1 MPGWRLRVRRYPG
14 VGCSA
19 VGRLTNDTGLLN
31 HRESIIYPL
40 IYVLLLPFDGVLHSN
55 AEEPL
60 RSLMSKRVSSEA
72 WRMSDHIEVK
82 MGSGVDRAP
91 KGAGGSEDDG
101 RLRQYVVHSS
111 GWVQDVLQP
120 ESKLFCSG

>member
-1 MPGWRLRVRRYPG
+1 MPGWRLQVRRYPG
-14 VGCSA
+14 VRCGA
-19 VGRLTNDTGLLN
+19 VGRLTIDTGLLN

-40 IYVLLLPFDGVLHSN
+40 IYVLLLPFDNVLHSN

-60 RSLMSKRVSSEA
+60 RSLRSKRVSSEA

-82 MGSGVDRAP
+82 MRLGVDKPP
-91 KGAGGSEDDG
+91 KGADAVRTMGGNM
-101 RLRQYVVHSS
+101 VHSR